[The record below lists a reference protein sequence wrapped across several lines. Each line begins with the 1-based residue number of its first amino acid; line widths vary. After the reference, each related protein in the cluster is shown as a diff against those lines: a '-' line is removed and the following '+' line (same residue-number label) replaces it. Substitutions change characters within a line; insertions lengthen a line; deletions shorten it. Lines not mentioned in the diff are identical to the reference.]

1 MNRKTKFFVA
11 ATIASGACLV
21 VSCLVQEAKTAP
33 TPEFVAFL
41 LLSLL
46 ASTRKVHLPGIT
58 STISLNFLF
67 TLIAVALFP
76 FSETVLLASLGCVVQ
91 CLWRSRTRAK
101 LVQVAFNVAVL
112 ALSSGAAYRL
122 AHWITGSDAHTAVLM
137 TIAGSFYLTADTL
150 LVSGVLSL
158 VEGKSLFVVWRQCY
172 LWSFPYYLAG
182 AAFAGLMV
190 ETNRSAGWLVSLL
203 VLLPMGFIYVFYH
216 LCVDRAAKRM
226 QPVLR

>member
-1 MNRKTKFFVA
+1 MNRRTRFFVA
-11 ATIASGACLV
+11 VTIAVGACLV
-21 VSCLVQEAKTAP
+21 VSCLVQEAKTVP

-122 AHWITGSDAHTAVLM
+122 AHWIAGSGAHTAVLM

-158 VEGKSLFVVWRQCY
+158 VEGKSLFAVWRQCY

-216 LCVDRAAKRM
+216 LCADRAART
-226 QPVLR
+226 LSIAR